1 MSKQGYI
8 QRYLLI
14 IRLVRNNRYIPLSE
28 LVRKVED
35 GLAYYDDTGDVGVSR
50 RTILRDLREIRS
62 GMDISIEYSRQEKG
76 YYIPEDE
83 DQISD
88 IERILEQYD
97 LVTSLHAR
105 EELASIVF
113 PEKRKPRGTGFLSPL
128 IHAIKRGLIVEFT
141 YVKFNN
147 SVSSFRR
154 VMPYALKEGR
164 GRWYLLAVEIGENVR
179 HAGEIK
185 SWGLDRIR
193 DLIVTKERFTR
204 NPAIDPEKEFKDV
217 IGAYS
222 KEELPVEEVI
232 LSFSPKAGRY
242 NEAFPLH
249 SSQETLVDND
259 EEFRILLRIKITY
272 DFKQELLSQSRDLV
286 VIAPE
291 HLRRELCEIYRKAL
305 ERNGGG

>member
-14 IRLVRNNRYIPLSE
+14 IRLIRNNRYISLPE
-28 LVRKVED
+28 LIRKVED
-35 GLAYYDDTGDVGVSR
+35 GLAYYEDTEDVGISR
-50 RTILRDLREIRS
+50 RTILRDLKEIRS
-62 GMDISIEYSRQEKG
+62 GMGISIEYSRTENG

-83 DQISD
+83 DQVSD

-97 LVTSLHAR
+97 LITSLHAR
-105 EELASIVF
+105 EELSSIVF
-113 PEKRKPRGTGFLSPL
+113 PERRKPRGTEHLSPL
-128 IHAIKRGLIVEFT
+128 IHAIKRSLIVEFT

-147 SVSSFRR
+147 LVSHTRR

-164 GRWYLLAVEIGENVR
+164 GRWYLLAIEIGENVR

-193 DLIVTKERFTR
+193 DLNVTKNRFTR
-204 NPAIDPEKEFKDV
+204 NSAIDPEKEFKDV
-217 IGAYS
+217 VGVYS
-222 KEELPVEEVI
+222 NN
-232 LSFSPKAGRY
+232 Y

-249 SSQETLVDND
+249 ESQETLIDD
-259 EEFRILLRIKITY
+259 GKEFRIRLKVKITY
-272 DFKQELLSQSRDLV
+272 DFKQELLSQSDDLV

-291 HLRRELCEIYRKAL
+291 HLRKELCEIYRKAM
-305 ERNGGG
+305 ERNGDTYTKTE